1 MQFTEQETL
10 RLKLYGI
17 DFTCAPGKKKPI
29 TCAECRLTDGLLAV
43 DALHLLRDFAEFE
56 ALLNQPGPWMAA
68 MDFPFSLPAKW
79 LKEMN
84 WSPEWEKYVQ
94 RISEL
99 FATRADFANCIH
111 DYRTGRSAGDKYY
124 LRRIDTL
131 AGACSPM
138 MVDYIPVGKMF
149 FEGARRLLNSDV
161 SVLPFVWRSPQKV
174 AVEGYPARLAHRF
187 AGKQGYKSDQPKRL
201 TPAKQAAQRQAR
213 QAIVVGI
220 TSEQLALEFG
230 LKVQAAAEQDEW
242 IADASG
248 DKLDAVLCAI
258 QAAWAFS
265 KKEQGYGI
273 PATDA
278 AQEGWIADPAFCSQ
292 GNAL

>member
-1 MQFTEQETL
+1 
-10 RLKLYGI
+10 LKLYGR

-56 ALLNQPGPWMAA
+56 AFLNQPGPWVAA

-79 LKEMN
+79 LETMK
-84 WSPEWEKYVQ
+84 WSQEWAKYVQ
-94 RISEL
+94 DISEL
-99 FATRADFANCIH
+99 FPSRADFANCIR

-124 LRRIDTL
+124 LRPIDKL

-138 MVDYIPVGKMF
+138 MVDYTPVGKMF

-161 SVLPFVWRSPQKV
+161 SVLPFVWRNPQKV
-174 AVEGYPARLAHRF
+174 AVEGYPARLARRF
-187 AGKQGYKSDQPKRL
+187 AGQQGYKSDQPKRL
-201 TPAKQAAQRQAR
+201 PPAKQAAQRQAR
-213 QAIVVGI
+213 QAIIAGI
-220 TSEQLALEFG
+220 TSERLALEFG
-230 LKVQAAAEQDEW
+230 FKAQTPVIQDTGAQDEW

-258 QAAWAFS
+258 QAAWAYTR
-265 KKEQGYGI
+265 KDQGYGI
-273 PATDA
+273 PAIDA
-278 AQEGWIADPAFCSQ
+278 AQEGWIADPAFFSQ